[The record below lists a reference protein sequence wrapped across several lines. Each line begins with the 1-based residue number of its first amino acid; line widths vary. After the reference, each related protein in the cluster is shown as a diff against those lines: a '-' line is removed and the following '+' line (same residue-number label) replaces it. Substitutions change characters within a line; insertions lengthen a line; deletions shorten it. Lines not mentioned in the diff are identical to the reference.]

1 MKLIDIDKTRYRKH
15 LNRVIAACIA
25 TLVIVSLA
33 ISQTLIALF
42 PDESGSHFHW
52 NLFGVVVAVVLIG
65 ITLKHYRK
73 HTYMVEVTYVWDL
86 KQSLNKIN
94 RKIRKVEALT
104 KQGNTQAMLVLQYSY
119 AGSKQLWQL
128 DDNTILMDE
137 LIIKQAELDS
147 LAQQF
152 NVQLNAD
159 DYDEVY
165 LSHF

>member
-65 ITLKHYRK
+65 ITLRHYRK
-73 HTYMVEVTYVWDL
+73 HSYMVEVTYVWDL

-94 RKIRKVEALT
+94 RKIRKVEALA

-159 DYDEVY
+159 EYDEAN
-165 LSHF
+165 LLHF